1 MTTQKGNK
9 IMNNQEI
16 EQVLNKVE
24 HPNNKFLQL
33 ITRWINSSIGMLLNV
48 VALIMIVI
56 AVIVFANKQ
65 AVISNL
71 FLLIAGSYILIYE
84 LFDLAILKYAIV
96 KKLSEFITNIIGGL
110 IVMSPVIIWML
121 PFVDNET
128 PLIYKLL
135 LVILVYTTQTWFLG
149 LDEVQLKTHPKTYLD
164 SSNIFRIKRFYLK
177 CKFKGNKLFE
187 LVSPYL
193 IRK

>member
-65 AVISNL
+65 GVISNL

-149 LDEVQLKTHPKTYLD
+149 LDEAQLKTHPKTYLD

>member
-9 IMNNQEI
+9 VMNNQEI
-16 EQVLNKVE
+16 EQVLNKVN

-33 ITRWINSSIGMLLNV
+33 ITRWINSSIGMLLDIT
-48 VALIMIVI
+48 ALIMAVSAVI
-56 AVIVFANKQ
+56 AFNNKRIV
-65 AVISNL
+65 
-71 FLLIAGSYILIYE
+71 LLNWILSIAGLYIVIYE
-84 LFDLAILKYAIV
+84 LFDLAILKQAIL
-96 KKLSEFITNIIGGL
+96 KNLSDFIRNIIGGL
-110 IVMSPVIIWML
+110 IVMSPVIVFML
-121 PFVDNET
+121 PFFDNET

-135 LVILVYTTQTWFLG
+135 LVIFVYTTQTWFLG

-164 SSNIFRIKRFYLK
+164 SNNIFRIKRFYLK
-177 CKFKGNKLFE
+177 RKFKGNKLFE

>member
-1 MTTQKGNK
+1 
-9 IMNNQEI
+9 MNNQEI

-48 VALIMIVI
+48 VALIMVVI

-84 LFDLAILKYAIV
+84 LLDLAILKYAIV

>member
-1 MTTQKGNK
+1 
-9 IMNNQEI
+9 MNNQEI

>member
-71 FLLIAGSYILIYE
+71 FLLIAGSYVLIYE
-84 LFDLAILKYAIV
+84 LFDLAILKCAIL
-96 KKLSEFITNIIGGL
+96 KKLSEFIANIIGGL

-177 CKFKGNKLFE
+177 CKFKNNKLFE

>member
-1 MTTQKGNK
+1 
-9 IMNNQEI
+9 MNNQEI
-16 EQVLNKVE
+16 EQVLNKVN
-24 HPNNKFLQL
+24 HPNNKFLRL
-33 ITRWINSSIGMLLNV
+33 IAWWINSAIGMLLDIT
-48 VALIMIVI
+48 ALIMAIIV
-56 AVIVFANKQ
+56 AFDFDSKPT
-65 AVISNL
+65 VISNWI
-71 FLLIAGSYILIYE
+71 FCVAGSYILIYE
-84 LFDLAILKYAIV
+84 LFDLAILKYAIS

-110 IVMSPVIIWML
+110 IVMSPVIIGMLL

-135 LVILVYTTQTWFLG
+135 LVIFVYTTQTWFLG

-164 SSNIFRIKRFYLK
+164 SNNIFRIKRFYLK
-177 CKFKGNKLFE
+177 RKFKGNKLFE